1 MKMETLEKFTLNNN
15 TTDSDKLR
23 IVSWQLPHCP
33 DSMELFIKRLTR
45 NNPNWDVIGA
55 NRSPDT
61 GFYSVDGF
69 RMVNKQTGTEVEF
82 DGIQNQIIWNEK

>member
-1 MKMETLEKFTLNNN
+1 MPIPWKRKKDLIT
-15 TTDSDKLR
+15 
-23 IVSWQLPHCP
+23 CP
-33 DSMELFIKRLTR
+33 YWKKDAELFISLCILISYGKDHD
-45 NNPNWDVIGA
+45 PG
-55 NRSPDT
+55 DT